1 MTVDFGKMQQEKSRR
16 IHVSTVEEGILD
28 QPELQVRTLEL
39 EEILR
44 SVRERRK
51 GYSGQRKENY
61 LAFTCPVTYM
71 S

>member
-1 MTVDFGKMQQEKSRR
+1 
-16 IHVSTVEEGILD
+16 VEEGILD